1 MNVWNAKD
9 SVYFRGPLDVT
20 RAATAVLDARGWV
33 VGWSPAAEGMLGYRS
48 DEIVGHSVDVLF
60 AGGRSWQPGL
70 AEWRDAPNVR
80 SNAVDLKHRDGHIV
94 RSATMMSRLSHGD
107 EGPAWVVVAA
117 ELEEVHDW
125 EAGQAMLRGLAT
137 QSPISLTIYD
147 TELRLAW
154 ANTASGRE
162 FAEPVEDVVGTLSQ
176 DLYPGG
182 EVLTE
187 GAPSTLEQVMRDVL
201 ATGEPVVDLRY
212 RGRPPADREQDHVWS
227 CSYYRLQDARGQ
239 TLGVC
244 EDAFDVTDRYLAQRR
259 LALLVRAGSHIGTT
273 LDVARTVTE
282 CTEVSVPGFADAV
295 VVDLVEGV
303 TEGEEPGPG
312 QTRPEPLLRMAR
324 RSAGGVSEEGAPET
338 PPAER
343 RITYAEESPQ
353 ARSLSSG
360 LRVLEE
366 SGPDEE
372 VPLPDAEPWA
382 HSVLAVPLRAR
393 GTTLGLITY
402 LRGPA
407 CARFDTDD
415 LSLAEE
421 LAARTAVCIDN
432 ARRYTREREAA
443 LALQRDLLPRNIPP
457 QTAVEVAHRYLPAH
471 LAGVGGDWFDVVP
484 LSGARVG
491 LVVGDVVGHGL
502 RAAATM
508 GRLRTS
514 VRALARLDY
523 TPDELLT
530 RLDDL
535 AEQTSEEQTLARR
548 VSGRPT
554 EPGPDDDPALG
565 VTCLYAVY
573 DPVTGRCS
581 VARAGHPPPA
591 VVAPDGT
598 LTYPELPSGP
608 PLGLGGLPFE
618 SAELELPPGSLMAL
632 FTDGLVMGRD
642 HDMELG
648 LERLGRVLSDHEKP
662 LEELCDQVIAEL
674 LPEGPAADDAAL
686 LLVRTHV
693 LDTCEVAVWELPLDP
708 AAVARA
714 RGLAS
719 RQLDSWG
726 LADLSFTTELVVSE
740 LVTNA
745 IHYASGPIQL
755 RLIRDRSLL
764 CEVSDAGHTTPHLRR
779 ATSEDEGGRGLFI
792 VAHMVQRW
800 GTRYSPAGKTIWTE
814 QNLPSADAP
823 RTY

>member
-1 MNVWNAKD
+1 MNVWNAND

-20 RAATAVLDARGWV
+20 RAATAVLDAQGWV
-33 VGWSPAAEGMLGYRS
+33 VGWSPAAEEMLGYRS
-48 DEIVGHSVDVLF
+48 DEIVGHPVDTLF

-70 AEWRDAPNVR
+70 AAWHDAPNVR

-94 RSATMMSRLSHGD
+94 RSATMMSRLSHES

-117 ELEEVHDW
+117 ELEEVHEW
-125 EAGQAMLRGLAT
+125 EAGLAMLRGLAT

-147 TELRLAW
+147 TDLRLTW

-162 FAEPVEDVVGTLSQ
+162 FTEPVENVIGTLSQ

-182 EVLTE
+182 AVLTE
-187 GAPSTLEQVMRDVL
+187 GAPSTLEQVMRNVL
-201 ATGEPVVDLRY
+201 TTGEPVVDLRY

-259 LALLVRAGSHIGTT
+259 LALLVRAGAHIGRT
-273 LDVARTVTE
+273 LDVSRTVTE
-282 CTEVSVPGFADAV
+282 CAEVSVPEFADAV

-303 TEGEEPGPG
+303 TEGEEPSPR
-312 QTRPEPLLRMAR
+312 QVCPEPLVRMAR
-324 RSAGGVSEEGAPET
+324 RSADGVSEGDPAET
-338 PPAER
+338 PSAER
-343 RITYAEESPQ
+343 HVTYAADSPQ

-360 LRVLEE
+360 RQVLEE
-366 SGPDEE
+366 TGPGDTG
-372 VPLPDAEPWA
+372 PPPGAEPWA
-382 HSVLAVPLRAR
+382 HSLLVVPLRAR
-393 GTTLGLITY
+393 GTTLGLVTF
-402 LRGPA
+402 LRGRT
-407 CARFDTDD
+407 CARFDSDD

-421 LAARTAVCIDN
+421 LATRTAVCIDN
-432 ARRYTREREAA
+432 ARRYTRERTAA
-443 LALQRDLLPRNIPP
+443 LALQRDLLPRHIPP

-535 AEQTSEEQTLARR
+535 AEQTSEEQTAAHR
-548 VSGRPT
+548 VSGQPADA
-554 EPGPDDDPALG
+554 GSHDDPALG

-573 DPVTGRCS
+573 DPVIGRCAM
-581 VARAGHPPPA
+581 ARAGHLPPA
-591 VVAPDGT
+591 VVTPDGV
-598 LTYPELPSGP
+598 LTFPELPSGP

-618 SAELELPPGSLMAL
+618 SAELELPQGSLVAL
-632 FTDGLVMGRD
+632 FTDGLVRGQD
-642 HDMELG
+642 HDIECG
-648 LERLGRVLSDHEKP
+648 LERLGRVLSEHEKP
-662 LEELCDQVIAEL
+662 LEELCDQIIAEL

-686 LLVRTHV
+686 LLVRTRV
-693 LDTCEVAVWELPLDP
+693 LDSHEVAAWELPLDP
-708 AAVARA
+708 AAVGRA
-714 RGLAS
+714 RNLAS
-719 RQLDSWG
+719 GQLGSWG
-726 LADLSFTTELVVSE
+726 LAELSFTTELVVSE

-764 CEVSDAGHTTPHLRR
+764 CEVSDTGHTTPHLRR
-779 ATSEDEGGRGLFI
+779 AASDDEGGRGLFI

-800 GTRYSPAGKTIWTE
+800 GTRYSAAGKTIWTE
-814 QNLPSADAP
+814 QPLPPMDMP
-823 RTY
+823 

>member
-20 RAATAVLDARGWV
+20 RAATAVLDAEGWV
-33 VGWSPAAEGMLGYRS
+33 VGWSPAAEEMLGYRS
-48 DEIVGHSVDVLF
+48 DEIVGHPVDVLF

-94 RSATMMSRLSHGD
+94 RSATMMSRLSDGSD
-107 EGPAWVVVAA
+107 GPAWIVVAA
-117 ELEEVHDW
+117 ELDEVHDW

-147 TELRLAW
+147 TGLRLTW

-162 FAEPVEDVVGTLSQ
+162 FTEPVENVIGTLSQ

-187 GAPSTLEQVMRDVL
+187 GAPSTLEQVMRNVL
-201 ATGEPVVDLRY
+201 TTGEPVVDLRY

-259 LALLVRAGSHIGTT
+259 LALLVRAGSHIGRT

-282 CTEVSVPGFADAV
+282 CTEVTVPDFADAV
-295 VVDLVEGV
+295 VVDVVEGV
-303 TEGEEPGPG
+303 TEGEEPGQVCPD
-312 QTRPEPLLRMAR
+312 PLLRMAR
-324 RSAGGVSEEGAPET
+324 RSADGVPEGDPSGT
-338 PPAER
+338 PSAER
-343 RITYAEESPQ
+343 RIAYAADSPQ

-360 LRVLEE
+360 RQVLEE
-366 SGPDEE
+366 TGSGEAG
-372 VPLPDAEPWA
+372 PLPDAEPWA
-382 HSVLAVPLRAR
+382 HSVLVVPLRAR
-393 GTTLGLITY
+393 GTTLGLVTF
-402 LRGPA
+402 LRGRTS
-407 CARFDTDD
+407 ARFDSDD

-421 LAARTAVCIDN
+421 LAIRTAVCIDN
-432 ARRYTREREAA
+432 ARRYTRERTAA
-443 LALQRDLLPRNIPP
+443 LALQRDLLPRHIPP

-508 GRLRTS
+508 GRLRTT

-535 AEQTSEEQTLARR
+535 AEQTSEEQTAARR
-548 VSGRPT
+548 VSGQAADSGT
-554 EPGPDDDPALG
+554 YDDPALG

-573 DPVTGRCS
+573 DPVAGRCAL
-581 VARAGHPPPA
+581 ARAGHLPPA
-591 VVAPDGT
+591 VVTPDGM
-598 LTYPELPSGP
+598 LTFPELPSGP

-618 SAELELPPGSLMAL
+618 SAELELPRGSLVAL
-632 FTDGLVMGRD
+632 FTDGLVRGQD
-642 HDMELG
+642 HDVELG
-648 LERLGRVLSDHEKP
+648 LERLGRVLSEHEKP
-662 LEELCDQVIAEL
+662 LEELCDQIIAEL

-686 LLVRTHV
+686 LLVRTRV
-693 LDTCEVAVWELPLDP
+693 LDSHEVAVWELSLDP
-708 AAVARA
+708 EAVGRA
-714 RGLAS
+714 RNLAS
-719 RQLDSWG
+719 RQLRSWG
-726 LADLSFTTELVVSE
+726 LGELSFTTELVVSE

-764 CEVSDAGHTTPHLRR
+764 CEVSDTGHTTPHLRR
-779 ATSEDEGGRGLFI
+779 AASDDEGGRGLFI

-800 GTRYSPAGKTIWTE
+800 GTRYSAAGKTIWTE
-814 QNLPSADAP
+814 QPLPPTDAL
-823 RTY
+823 

>member
-33 VGWSPAAEGMLGYRS
+33 VGWSPAAEEMLGYRS
-48 DEIVGHSVDVLF
+48 DEIVGHPVDTLF

-94 RSATMMSRLSHGD
+94 RSATMMSRLSHGG

-147 TELRLAW
+147 TDLRLAW
-154 ANTASGRE
+154 ANAASGRE
-162 FAEPVEDVVGTLSQ
+162 FSEPVENVIGTLSE
-176 DLYPGG
+176 DLYPDG

-187 GAPSTLEQVMRDVL
+187 GAPPTLELVMRDVL
-201 ATGEPVVDLRY
+201 TTGEPVVDLRY

-259 LALLVRAGSHIGTT
+259 LALLVRAGSQIGRT
-273 LDVARTVTE
+273 LDVTRTVTE

-303 TEGEEPGPG
+303 TEGEEPASPRA
-312 QTRPEPLLRMAR
+312 RPEPLVRMIR
-324 RSAGGVSEEGAPET
+324 RSADGVSEESPSAT
-338 PPAER
+338 PSAER
-343 RITYAEESPQ
+343 RITYAADSPQ

-360 LRVLEE
+360 RPVLEE
-366 SGPDEE
+366 TGSADAGP
-372 VPLPDAEPWA
+372 LRDAEAWA
-382 HSVLAVPLRAR
+382 HSLLAVPLRAR
-393 GTTLGLITY
+393 GTTLGLVTF
-402 LRGPA
+402 LRGGA
-407 CARFDTDD
+407 GARFDSDD

-421 LAARTAVCIDN
+421 LATRTAVCIDN
-432 ARRYTREREAA
+432 ARRYTRERAAA
-443 LALQRDLLPRNIPP
+443 LALQRDLLPRYILP
-457 QTAVEVAHRYLPAH
+457 QTAVEVAHRYVPAH

-523 TPDELLT
+523 TPDELLS

-535 AEQTSEEQTLARR
+535 AEQTSEEQTAARR
-548 VSGRPT
+548 LSGGPADS
-554 EPGPDDDPALG
+554 GPDDDPALG

-573 DPVTGRCS
+573 DPVTGRCAL
-581 VARAGHPPPA
+581 ARAGHLPPA
-591 VVAPDGT
+591 VVTPEGV
-598 LTYPELPSGP
+598 LTFPELPSGP

-618 SAELELPPGSLMAL
+618 SAELELRPGSLMAL
-632 FTDGLVMGRD
+632 FTDGLVRGQDRD
-642 HDMELG
+642 VELG
-648 LERLGRVLSDHEKP
+648 LERLGRVLTEHEKP
-662 LEELCDQVIAEL
+662 LEELCDKIIAEL
-674 LPEGPAADDAAL
+674 LPEGSAADDAAL
-686 LLVRTHV
+686 LLVRTRV
-693 LDTCEVAVWELPLDP
+693 LDSREVAVWELSLDP
-708 AAVARA
+708 AAVGRA
-714 RGLAS
+714 RNLAS
-719 RQLDSWG
+719 RQLNTWG
-726 LADLSFTTELVVSE
+726 LAELSFTTELVVSE

-779 ATSEDEGGRGLFI
+779 AASDDEGGRGLFI

-800 GTRYSPAGKTIWTE
+800 GTRYSTAGKTIWTE
-814 QNLPSADAP
+814 QSLPPVD
-823 RTY
+823 TL

>member
-1 MNVWNAKD
+1 
-9 SVYFRGPLDVT
+9 REP
-20 RAATAVLDARGWV
+20 
-33 VGWSPAAEGMLGYRS
+33 
-48 DEIVGHSVDVLF
+48 
-60 AGGRSWQPGL
+60 
-70 AEWRDAPNVR
+70 
-80 SNAVDLKHRDGHIV
+80 
-94 RSATMMSRLSHGD
+94 
-107 EGPAWVVVAA
+107 
-117 ELEEVHDW
+117 
-125 EAGQAMLRGLAT
+125 
-137 QSPISLTIYD
+137 
-147 TELRLAW
+147 LRLW
-154 ANTASGRE
+154 AGRW
-162 FAEPVEDVVGTLSQ
+162 G
-176 DLYPGG
+176 
-182 EVLTE
+182 
-187 GAPSTLEQVMRDVL
+187 
-201 ATGEPVVDLRY
+201 
-212 RGRPPADREQDHVWS
+212 
-227 CSYYRLQDARGQ
+227 
-239 TLGVC
+239 
-244 EDAFDVTDRYLAQRR
+244 
-259 LALLVRAGSHIGTT
+259 
-273 LDVARTVTE
+273 
-282 CTEVSVPGFADAV
+282 
-295 VVDLVEGV
+295 
-303 TEGEEPGPG
+303 
-312 QTRPEPLLRMAR
+312 
-324 RSAGGVSEEGAPET
+324 GGVSEEGAPET

-360 LRVLEE
+360 VRVLEE

-372 VPLPDAEPWA
+372 VPLPEAEPWA

-393 GTTLGLITY
+393 GTTLGLVTY

-548 VSGRPT
+548 LSGRPAG
-554 EPGPDDDPALG
+554 PGPDDDPALG

-591 VVAPDGT
+591 VVTPDGT
-598 LTYPELPSGP
+598 LTFPELPSGP

-632 FTDGLVMGRD
+632 FTDGLVMGKD

-693 LDTCEVAVWELPLDP
+693 LDAREVAVWELPLDP

-814 QNLPSADAP
+814 QNLPPADAP

>member
-33 VGWSPAAEGMLGYRS
+33 VGWSPAAEEMLGYRS
-48 DEIVGHSVDVLF
+48 DEIVGHPVDTLF

-94 RSATMMSRLSHGD
+94 RSATMMSRLSHGG

-117 ELEEVHDW
+117 ELEEVHEW

-147 TELRLAW
+147 TDLRLAW
-154 ANTASGRE
+154 ANAASGRE
-162 FAEPVEDVVGTLSQ
+162 FSEPVENVIGTLSQ
-176 DLYPGG
+176 ELYPDG

-187 GAPSTLEQVMRDVL
+187 GAPPTLEHVMRNVL

-259 LALLVRAGSHIGTT
+259 LALLVRAGAHIGRT
-273 LDVARTVTE
+273 LDVTRTVTE

-303 TEGEEPGPG
+303 TEGEEPAP
-312 QTRPEPLLRMAR
+312 RRASPEPLVRMIR
-324 RSAGGVSEEGAPET
+324 RSADGVSGESPSET
-338 PPAER
+338 PSDER
-343 RITYAEESPQ
+343 RITYAADSPQ

-360 LRVLEE
+360 RPVLEE
-366 SGPDEE
+366 TGSADAGP
-372 VPLPDAEPWA
+372 PRDAEAWA
-382 HSVLAVPLRAR
+382 HSLLAVPLRAR
-393 GTTLGLITY
+393 GTTLGLVTF
-402 LRGPA
+402 LRGRDW
-407 CARFDTDD
+407 ARFDTDD

-421 LAARTAVCIDN
+421 LATRTAVCIDN
-432 ARRYTREREAA
+432 ARRYTRERTAA
-443 LALQRDLLPRNIPP
+443 LALQRDLLPRYIPP

-535 AEQTSEEQTLARR
+535 AEQTSEEQTAARR
-548 VSGRPT
+548 LSGRPADS
-554 EPGPDDDPALG
+554 GPDDDPALG

-573 DPVTGRCS
+573 DPVTGRS
-581 VARAGHPPPA
+581 ALARAGHLPPA
-591 VVAPDGT
+591 VVTPDGI
-598 LTYPELPSGP
+598 LTFPELPSGP

-632 FTDGLVMGRD
+632 FTDGLVRGQD
-642 HDMELG
+642 HDIELG
-648 LERLGRVLSDHEKP
+648 LERLGRVLSEHEKP
-662 LEELCDQVIAEL
+662 LEELCDQIIAEL
-674 LPEGPAADDAAL
+674 LPEGSAADDAAL
-686 LLVRTHV
+686 LLVRTRV
-693 LDTCEVAVWELPLDP
+693 LDSCEVAVWELPLDP
-708 AAVARA
+708 AAVGRA
-714 RGLAS
+714 RNLAS
-719 RQLDSWG
+719 RQLNTWG
-726 LADLSFTTELVVSE
+726 LTDLSFTTELVVSE

-764 CEVSDAGHTTPHLRR
+764 CEVSDTGHTTPHLRR
-779 ATSEDEGGRGLFI
+779 AASDDEGGRGLFI

-800 GTRYSPAGKTIWTE
+800 GTRYSAAGKTIWTE
-814 QNLPSADAP
+814 QSLPPVDTP
-823 RTY
+823 